1 MDTLVFDIETS
12 NFFTD
17 PGVGPDNFEALHVSA
32 LGVYSY
38 RTNSYRCFGESELA
52 LALPLFRNAE
62 ALVGFSINRYDIP
75 VLNLAFQRLSEG
87 HDINLWGK
95 TRIDLAERIEDITKN
110 RISLSRLAFTNLGEK
125 KEHHGSEA
133 IALYKEGRIAE
144 LQEYCLNDVRITK
157 EIYDRFLRDQFL
169 LVPDKATGDIM
180 RVDFGSHATTVYEK
194 APSTSA
200 LFQE

>member
-1 MDTLVFDIETS
+1 MNTIVFDIETS

-32 LGVYSY
+32 VGVYSY
-38 RTNSYRCFGESELA
+38 KDDSYRCFGESELA
-52 LALPLFRNAE
+52 LALPLFRDAE
-62 ALVGFSINRYDIP
+62 AIMGFSINRYDVP
-75 VLNLAFQRLSEG
+75 VLNLAFQRLPEG
-87 HDINLWGK
+87 RDINLWAK
-95 TRIDLAERIEDITKN
+95 TRIDLAERLEDITKR

-157 EIYDRFLRDQFL
+157 ELYDCFLRDQFL

-180 RVDFGSHATTVYEK
+180 RVDFESHAMTVHERVS
-194 APSTSA
+194 STPA
-200 LFQE
+200 LF